1 MFCMIQCFYQTDLII
16 EREGNRR
23 VNGLATIPIGHP
35 LRKLHFDTTL
45 YRRCKGFIQ
54 VWQRVFMAEA
64 FKVSAVRECKVMGTW
79 ICDKVF

>member
-1 MFCMIQCFYQTDLII
+1 MRIELSK

-23 VNGLATIPIGHP
+23 VNGLGTIPIGHP

-64 FKVSAVRECKVMGTW
+64 FKVSAVREREVMGARV
-79 ICDKVF
+79 CDEVF